1 MNLSD
6 AGLSALR
13 SLRANK
19 MRSALTT
26 LGIIIGVGAVIT
38 MLSVG
43 EGAKRKV
50 AEQLKSLGSNLMA
63 IYPGAVT
70 ASGVRLGTGGRNT
83 LTENDAQAIQEE
95 VPRVLAAAAGIR
107 GTGQLVN
114 GNLNWSSYIYGIGPD
129 YLTAREWRITR
140 GRAFDD
146 GEMRSGDKV
155 ALVGQTVADML
166 FGGTDPTGQGIRV
179 KNVPFTIVGLLEPK
193 GQSLG
198 GSDQD
203 DVVLIPINTAR
214 GRIIGQA
221 QGRLKSVG
229 HVYVKMVDGADMK
242 EAEAKVQALLQQR
255 HRITPDK
262 EDDFN
267 IRNLSE
273 VVQAEQE
280 ASKTLSG
287 LLAAIASV
295 SLLVGGIGIMN
306 IMLVSVTERTREIG
320 IRMAVGARP
329 QDILSQF
336 LAEAIILSLI
346 GALAGVGLGVGG
358 SLALEQWAQWQVV
371 IQPDA
376 VILAVAAAS
385 IVGIFFGWYPARKAA
400 RLAPIDA
407 LRYD

>member
-19 MRSALTT
+19 LRSALTT

-38 MLSVG
+38 MLAVG
-43 EGAKRKV
+43 EGARRQV
-50 AEQLKSLGSNLMA
+50 AEQLKSLGSNTLV
-63 IYPGAVT
+63 IFPGTVT
-70 ASGVRLGTGGRNT
+70 SSGVRLGAGSRNT
-83 LTENDAQAIQEE
+83 LTEQDAQAIQAET
-95 VPRVLAAAAGIR
+95 PRVLAAAPGMR
-107 GTGQLVN
+107 GTGQLVH
-114 GNLNWSSYIYGIGPD
+114 GNLNWSSAIYGIGPD
-129 YLTAREWRITR
+129 YLTAREWQLAR
-140 GRAFDD
+140 GREFD
-146 GEMRSGDKV
+146 EAELRSGDKV

-166 FGGTDPTGQGIRV
+166 FGGTDPTGQTLRV
-179 KNVPFTIVGLLEPK
+179 KNVPFTIVGLLAPK
-193 GQSLG
+193 GQSFTG
-198 GSDQD
+198 QDQD
-203 DVVLIPINTAR
+203 DVVFIPLNTAR

-221 QGRLKSVG
+221 QGRLRTVG
-229 HVYVKMVDGADMK
+229 HIYVKMQDGADMRI
-242 EAEAKVQALLQQR
+242 AEADIRELLRQR
-255 HRITPDK
+255 HRLGPDK

-273 VVQAEQE
+273 VVQAEQQ
-280 ASKTLSG
+280 ASKTFSA

-329 QDILSQF
+329 RDILAQF
-336 LAEAIILSLI
+336 LAEAILLSLM
-346 GALAGVGLGVGG
+346 GALAGVALGIGG
-358 SLALEQWAQWQVV
+358 SLALEKWAEWQVV
-371 IQPDA
+371 IQADA

-400 RLAPIDA
+400 RLAPIEA

>member
-38 MLSVG
+38 MMAVG
-43 EGAKRKV
+43 EGARRQV
-50 AEQLKSLGSNLMA
+50 AEQLKSLGSNLMVVM
-63 IYPGAVT
+63 PGTVT
-70 ASGVRLGTGGRNT
+70 SSGVRLGAGSRNT
-83 LTENDAQAIQEE
+83 LTEQDAQAIEE
-95 VPRVLAAAAGIR
+95 EIPRVLTAAPGLR
-107 GTGQLVN
+107 GTAQLVH
-114 GNLNWSSYIYGIGPD
+114 GNLNWSSVVFGVTPG
-129 YLTAREWRITR
+129 YLTARDWQLAR
-140 GRAFDD
+140 GRSFDET
-146 GEMRSGDKV
+146 EMRGGDKV

-166 FGGTDPTGQGIRV
+166 FGGTDPTGQTLRI
-179 KNVPFTIVGLLEPK
+179 KHVPFTIVGLLAPK
-193 GQSLG
+193 GQNLG
-198 GSDQD
+198 GQDQD
-203 DVVLIPINTAR
+203 DVVLIPISAAR

-221 QGRLKSVG
+221 QGRLRTVG
-229 HVYVKMVDGADMK
+229 HINVKMQDGSDML
-242 EAEAKVQALLQQR
+242 EAESQVRELLRQR
-255 HRITPDK
+255 HRLGPDK

-273 VVQAEQE
+273 IVAAEQA
-280 ASKTLSG
+280 ASQTLSG

-329 QDILSQF
+329 RDILSQF

-346 GALAGVGLGVGG
+346 GALVGVALGIGG
-358 SLALEQWAQWQVV
+358 SLALEKWAEWQIVLRL
-371 IQPDA
+371 DA
-376 VILAVAAAS
+376 VFLAVAAAS
-385 IVGIFFGWYPARKAA
+385 SVGVFFGWYPARKAA

>member
-38 MLSVG
+38 MLAVG
-43 EGAKRKV
+43 EGAKRQV
-50 AEQLKSLGSNLMA
+50 AEQLKSLGSNTLV
-63 IYPGAVT
+63 IFPGTVT
-70 ASGVRLGTGGRNT
+70 SSGVRLGAGSRNT
-83 LTENDAQAIQEE
+83 LTENDAQAIREE
-95 VPRVLAAAAGIR
+95 IPRVLAVAPALR
-107 GTGQLVN
+107 GTGQLVY
-114 GNLNWSSYIYGIGPD
+114 GNLNWSSVIYGVDAD
-129 YLTAREWRITR
+129 YLAAREWAIAR
-140 GRAFDD
+140 GRGFDESELR
-146 GEMRSGDKV
+146 GGDKV

-166 FGGTDPTGQGIRV
+166 FGGTDPTGQTLRV
-179 KNVPFTIVGLLEPK
+179 KHVPFTIVGLLAPK
-193 GQSLG
+193 GQNQWG
-198 GSDQD
+198 QDQD
-203 DVVLIPINTAR
+203 DVVLIPLNAAR

-221 QGRLKSVG
+221 LGRLRTVG
-229 HVYVKMVDGADMK
+229 HVNVKMRDGTDML
-242 EAEAKVQALLQQR
+242 EAEAGIRALLRQR
-255 HRITPDK
+255 HRLAPDK

-273 VVQAEQE
+273 IVAAEQA
-280 ASKTLSG
+280 ASTALSA

-329 QDILSQF
+329 RDILAQF

-346 GALAGVGLGVGG
+346 GALAGVALGLGG
-358 SLALEQWAQWQVV
+358 SLALEKWAEWVIV
-371 IQPDA
+371 IQADA
-376 VILAVAAAS
+376 VFLAVAAAS
-385 IVGIFFGWYPARKAA
+385 AVGIFFGWYPARKAA

>member
-38 MLSVG
+38 MLAVG
-43 EGAKRKV
+43 EGARRQV
-50 AEQLKSLGSNLMA
+50 AEQLKSLGSNTLV
-63 IYPGAVT
+63 IFPGTVT
-70 ASGVRLGTGGRNT
+70 SSGVRLGSGSRDT
-83 LTENDAQAIQEE
+83 LTENDAQAILDE
-95 VPRVLAAAAGIR
+95 VPRVLAAAPGMR
-107 GTGQLVN
+107 TSGQLVN
-114 GNLNWSSYIYGIGPD
+114 GNLNWSSYIYGVGAD
-129 YLTAREWRITR
+129 YLTAREWRIAR
-140 GRAFDD
+140 GRAFDE
-146 GEMRSGDKV
+146 GEMRSGEKV

-166 FGGTDPTGQGIRV
+166 FGGTDPTGQTIRV

-193 GQSLG
+193 GQNLG
-198 GSDQD
+198 GQDQD

-214 GRIIGQA
+214 GRIIGRY
-221 QGRLKSVG
+221 QGRLRSVG
-229 HVYVKMVDGADMK
+229 HVYVKMVDGADMQDAVVK
-242 EAEAKVQALLQQR
+242 IQDLLRQR

-262 EDDFN
+262 DDDFN

-280 ASKTLSG
+280 ASKTLSS

-329 QDILSQF
+329 QDILAQF
-336 LAEAIILSLI
+336 LSEAIILSLI
-346 GALAGVGLGVGG
+346 GALAGVALGVGG
-358 SLALEQWAQWQVV
+358 SLALAKWAEWNVA
-371 IQPDA
+371 IQADA

>member
-336 LAEAIILSLI
+336 MAEAIILSLI

>member
-19 MRSALTT
+19 LRSALTT

-38 MLSVG
+38 MLAVG

-50 AEQLKSLGSNLMA
+50 AEQLKSLGSNLLV
-63 IYPGAVT
+63 IYPGTVT
-70 ASGVRLGTGGRNT
+70 SSGVRLGSGSRNT

-95 VPRVLAAAAGIR
+95 VARVLAAASGMR

-114 GNLNWSSYIYGIGPD
+114 GNLNWSSYIYGIGAD
-129 YLTAREWRITR
+129 YLTAREWRIAR
-140 GRAFDD
+140 GRGFDES
-146 GEMRSGDKV
+146 EMRSGDKV

-166 FGGTDPTGQGIRV
+166 FGGTDPSGQTIRI

-198 GSDQD
+198 GQDQD

-214 GRIIGQA
+214 GRIIGQS
-221 QGRLKSVG
+221 QGRLRSVG
-229 HVYVKMVDGADMK
+229 HIYVKMVDGADMK
-242 EAEAKVQALLQQR
+242 EAEGKVEALLRQR

-267 IRNLSE
+267 LRNLSE
-273 VVQAEQE
+273 VVAAEQE

-329 QDILSQF
+329 RDILAQF
-336 LAEAIILSLI
+336 LAEAILLSLI
-346 GALAGVGLGVGG
+346 GALAGVAFGVGG
-358 SLALEQWAQWQVV
+358 SLALEKWAEWPTI
-371 IQPDA
+371 IQADA